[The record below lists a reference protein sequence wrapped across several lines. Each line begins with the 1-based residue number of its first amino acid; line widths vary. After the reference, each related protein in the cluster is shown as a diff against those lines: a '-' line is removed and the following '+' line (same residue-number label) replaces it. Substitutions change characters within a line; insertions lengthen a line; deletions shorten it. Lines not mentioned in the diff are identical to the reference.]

1 MDQPRAGQSDQG
13 ASQSVTSSC
22 QTCHGCGNPNADPQ
36 VVGFQLPTVQPVL
49 EAWAEGLKKD
59 LFQRQDLMLQM
70 MRMEMLQ
77 ARPPLRRGGYGLL
90 PSF

>member
-1 MDQPRAGQSDQG
+1 M
-13 ASQSVTSSC
+13 
-22 QTCHGCGNPNADPQ
+22 CGYANADSQ
-36 VVGFQLPTVQPVL
+36 TGGFQLPTVQPVL

-77 ARPPLRRGGYGLL
+77 ARPPLGRGGYGLL